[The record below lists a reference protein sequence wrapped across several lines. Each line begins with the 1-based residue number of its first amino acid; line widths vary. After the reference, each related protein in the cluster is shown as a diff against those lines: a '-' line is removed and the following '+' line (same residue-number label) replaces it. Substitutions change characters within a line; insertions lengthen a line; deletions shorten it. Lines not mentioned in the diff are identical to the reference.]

1 MTPCEELG
9 YKVGDK
15 FEVVDGDASAFSKG
29 SIIKLV
35 KDGGTCYPLF
45 RLVEGSCKIFDE
57 CGYCTLSKLKP
68 LQNLPTENFKINLSN
83 MSESEK
89 EVAKKWL
96 KDVAESRGK
105 SMDLTCEAY
114 NKDLHLAVFSDASVV
129 QVVSDYEKTGYDGC
143 AEDLPEIFLTFSKP
157 TISSWETPSK
167 KSEKE
172 LQLEELVGK
181 LQQQLKEAEQQLE
194 NIK

>member
-9 YKVGDK
+9 YKVGDL
-15 FEVVDGDASAFSKG
+15 FEVVGSQGNFSKG
-29 SIIKLV
+29 SIISLAV
-35 KDGGTCYPLF
+35 DTGTTTPRFELI
-45 RLVEGSCKIFDE
+45 EGYRIDPFE
-57 CGYCTLSKLKP
+57 VSKCHVNSLKP
-68 LQNLPTENFKINLSN
+68 LPNLPTEDFKINLSN